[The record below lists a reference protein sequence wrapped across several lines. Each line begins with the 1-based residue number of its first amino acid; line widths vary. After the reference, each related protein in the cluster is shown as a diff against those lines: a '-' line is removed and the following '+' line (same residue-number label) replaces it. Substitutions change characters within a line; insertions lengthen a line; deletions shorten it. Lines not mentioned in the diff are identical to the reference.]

1 MGNTCIN
8 CGTIISSG
16 SLVCASCGAPQR
28 QIPKPTP
35 QKGGISPGGFC
46 GSCGTRLT
54 SKYSPCPNCG
64 HVKTMYNPRPDSGN
78 PNPNPGNQNWGAGNP
93 NPPPPYQQQQG
104 GLEKNVATTLILA
117 IVLGL
122 LGLGGIGHIY
132 IGQTNRGV
140 KILVA
145 GILLWII
152 GILTAGFGVGIALL
166 IAYVVLL
173 IWQMFDA
180 NKLVNQYNQYLRQN
194 GRPPW

>member
-1 MGNTCIN
+1 MGSACTS
-8 CGTIISSG
+8 CGAMISSG
-16 SLVCASCGAPQR
+16 SPICASCGAPQARSTGSSQR
-28 QIPKPTP
+28 QPSH
-35 QKGGISPGGFC
+35 GGYC
-46 GSCGTRLT
+46 GSCGTRLI
-54 SKYSPCPNCG
+54 SKHSPCPNCG
-64 HVKTMYNPRPDSGN
+64 HVKTTFNPQPD
-78 PNPNPGNQNWGAGNP
+78 PGNQNWGAGNP
-93 NPPPPYQQQQG
+93 NPPPPYQQHQG
-104 GLEKNVATTLILA
+104 GLEKNVGTTLILA

>member
-1 MGNTCIN
+1 MGSTCTSCN
-8 CGTIISSG
+8 AIISSG
-16 SLVCASCGAPQR
+16 SPICASCGAPQKR
-28 QIPKPTP
+28 VGS
-35 QKGGISPGGFC
+35 GGHTSGQPSPGGFC
-46 GSCGTRLT
+46 GSCGTRLI

-64 HVKTMYNPRPDSGN
+64 HVKTTFNPQPD
-78 PNPNPGNQNWGAGNP
+78 PGNQNWGAGNP

-104 GLEKNVATTLILA
+104 GVEKNVGTTLILA
-117 IVLGL
+117 IVLGV

>member
-1 MGNTCIN
+1 MGSTCTS
-8 CGTIISSG
+8 CGAMISSG
-16 SLVCASCGAPQR
+16 SPICASCGAPQARSTGSSQR
-28 QIPKPTP
+28 QPSH
-35 QKGGISPGGFC
+35 GGYC
-46 GSCGTRLT
+46 GSCGTRLI
-54 SKYSPCPNCG
+54 SKHSPCPNCG
-64 HVKTMYNPRPDSGN
+64 HVKTTFNPQPDPGN
-78 PNPNPGNQNWGAGNP
+78 PNPYPGNP

-104 GLEKNVATTLILA
+104 GLYKNTGTALILA

-132 IGQTNRGV
+132 IGQTNRGI

-152 GILTAGFGVGIALL
+152 GIVTIGIGVGVALL

>member
-1 MGNTCIN
+1 MGSTCTS
-8 CGTIISSG
+8 CGAMISSG
-16 SLVCASCGAPQR
+16 SPMCASCGTPQTRSTGSSQR
-28 QIPKPTP
+28 QPSH
-35 QKGGISPGGFC
+35 GGYC
-46 GSCGTRLT
+46 GSCGTRLI
-54 SKYSPCPNCG
+54 SKHSPCPNCG
-64 HVKTMYNPRPDSGN
+64 HVKTTFNPQPDPGN
-78 PNPNPGNQNWGAGNP
+78 PNPYPGNP

-104 GLEKNVATTLILA
+104 GVEKNVGTTLILA
-117 IVLGL
+117 IVLGV